1 MKGFLKRHVL
11 WGGFLAVL
19 IPLSAMLV
27 LQYRWLVD
35 LESKTAIAHQATLDN
50 YLETVTKEIRFFY
63 SRQAERGLN
72 VPSYLFVENKLQ
84 KIGYFFNKT
93 EIKGAERL
101 FVRSFVKA
109 DSGKLLFYD
118 PLFSSMEPPAD
129 ISEARAAYV
138 ATARWQVV
146 ASAETPVE
154 SVSLTIYEGDPEH
167 RIILNPILDDSWR
180 VVGVAGMVLSTEFFE
195 EVLLPAIF
203 EEAMPDLISYDD
215 KEGLFIHAHN
225 GRGEPVGPSG
235 REEEDA
241 EEVTK
246 AVSYVFTD
254 YTLGLRSHGMNPQ
267 EWAQANFVL
276 NMSLSTLVAIIL
288 LGGVVMALRMVSRE
302 MRLSQMKGDFVSNV
316 SHELRTPLASI
327 RVFSE
332 FLRLGRVTD
341 PDKIR
346 EYGEYIETE
355 SRRLTGLVNNL
366 LDFSK
371 IESGGKTYSFE
382 PADLGALVEDT
393 LKTFRVRLRNSG
405 FEIALNLPESLPI
418 VAVDSDAL
426 SQALSNLLDNAVK
439 YSDGGKEIAVRVVNK
454 KDWVVI
460 SVKDRGIGISAEE
473 QKKVFERFHRVGTGL
488 VHDVKGNGLGLSIVE
503 HVVLAHQG
511 KVTVDSSPGKGS
523 TFSIHLP
530 VEADENV

>member
-19 IPLSAMLV
+19 IPLSVMLV

-72 VPSYLFVENKLQ
+72 VPSYLFIENKLDR
-84 KIGYFFNKT
+84 IGYFFNKT
-93 EIKGAERL
+93 EIRGAERL
-101 FVRSFVKA
+101 FVLSFVKA

-129 ISEARAAYV
+129 VAEARAAYV
-138 ATARWQVV
+138 AAARWQLL
-146 ASAETPVE
+146 AGAETPVE
-154 SVSLTIYEGDPEH
+154 SVSLTIYEGDPKH

-180 VVGVAGMVLSTEFFE
+180 VVGVAGMVLNVDFFE
-195 EVLLPAIF
+195 TVLLPEVI
-203 EEAMPDLISYDD
+203 EGAMPESFSQDGQ
-215 KEGLFIHAHN
+215 EGLFLHAHD
-225 GRGEPVGPSG
+225 GRGEPVGPPCK
-235 REEEDA
+235 EDEA
-241 EEVTK
+241 DEVTR

-254 YTLGLRSHGMNPQ
+254 YTLGLSSHGMNPQ

-276 NMSLSTLVAIIL
+276 NMSLSALVSIIL
-288 LGGVVMALRMVSRE
+288 LGGVIMALRMVSRE
-302 MRLSQMKGDFVSNV
+302 MKLSQMKGDFVSNV

-332 FLRLGRVTD
+332 FLRLGRVQD

-371 IESGGKTYSFE
+371 IESGGKTYQFE
-382 PADLGALVEDT
+382 PADPGAIVEDT
-393 LKTFRVRLRNSG
+393 LKTFRVRLRTSG
-405 FEIALNLPESLPI
+405 FNILLDRPVTLPL
-418 VAVDSDAL
+418 VMVDSDAL
-426 SQALSNLLDNAVK
+426 SQAFSNLLDNAVK
-439 YSDGGKEIAVRVVNK
+439 YSNGAEEIEVKVVSK
-454 KDWVVI
+454 KGWVVI
-460 SVKDRGIGISAEE
+460 SVKDRGIGISVEE

-488 VHDVKGNGLGLSIVE
+488 VHDVKGSGLGLSIVE
-503 HVVLAHQG
+503 HVVQAHQG
-511 KVTVDSSPGKGS
+511 KVTLESTPGKGS

-530 VEADENV
+530 VEAEDNV